1 MRPGAPLTPWARG
14 PLAQN
19 AALSELFAANVP
31 VCAPGLA
38 VERGLPFC
46 GSTDMGDVSYLLPVI
61 QPTVSGFSG
70 AAHSRDFAVADEA
83 LAYLAPAK
91 LMAATVIDLLAGG
104 AAKGRSVLAGRI
116 FRAVAGHS
124 GAARR
129 GLTAAQH
136 KRQKNHP
143 TGGRCMT
150 AVFLLC
156 TIILFVL
163 QTLSM
168 KLQHAEHLPQ
178 KLLVNCAFS
187 LLAAAAMG
195 AGRLAVPDMFTVSPA
210 TLRHGLAFGVL
221 FALTILF
228 YNLAIA
234 SGPLSYTTFYFSA
247 SMLVPAFAGVLL
259 FGEALTFTLAAAVA
273 LFLAAFW
280 CLNVA
285 PGGAQKPEPRWLTL
299 CALTFLCNGLC
310 AVVQK
315 SQQNATG
322 GAEAAGLMLVG
333 FCTAAACY
341 ALAYL
346 ALRGRLPAGAADGA
360 ALLRQNALA
369 AVLLAGGSVGGNLLL
384 TWLAGRVDASYLFP
398 LVQGSIIVGVTLC
411 SVLLF
416 REKLS
421 ARGRLGI
428 LLGVAAIAVI
438 NL

>member
-1 MRPGAPLTPWARG
+1 
-14 PLAQN
+14 
-19 AALSELFAANVP
+19 
-31 VCAPGLA
+31 
-38 VERGLPFC
+38 
-46 GSTDMGDVSYLLPVI
+46 
-61 QPTVSGFSG
+61 
-70 AAHSRDFAVADEA
+70 
-83 LAYLAPAK
+83 
-91 LMAATVIDLLAGG
+91 
-104 AAKGRSVLAGRI
+104 
-116 FRAVAGHS
+116 
-124 GAARR
+124 
-129 GLTAAQH
+129 
-136 KRQKNHP
+136 
-143 TGGRCMT
+143 MT

-210 TLRHGLAFGVL
+210 TLRHGIAFGVL

-234 SGPLSYTTFYFSA
+234 SGPLSYTTFYSAA

-285 PGGAQKPEPRWLTL
+285 PGGAQKPEPRWLAL

-322 GAEAAGLMLVG
+322 GAEAAGLMLS
-333 FCTAAACY
+333 
-341 ALAYL
+341 L
-346 ALRGRLPAGAADGA
+346 
-360 ALLRQNALA
+360 
-369 AVLLAGGSVGGNLLL
+369 
-384 TWLAGRVDASYLFP
+384 
-398 LVQGSIIVGVTLC
+398 IHI
-411 SVLLF
+411 
-416 REKLS
+416 
-421 ARGRLGI
+421 
-428 LLGVAAIAVI
+428 
-438 NL
+438 

>member
-1 MRPGAPLTPWARG
+1 
-14 PLAQN
+14 
-19 AALSELFAANVP
+19 
-31 VCAPGLA
+31 
-38 VERGLPFC
+38 
-46 GSTDMGDVSYLLPVI
+46 
-61 QPTVSGFSG
+61 
-70 AAHSRDFAVADEA
+70 
-83 LAYLAPAK
+83 
-91 LMAATVIDLLAGG
+91 
-104 AAKGRSVLAGRI
+104 
-116 FRAVAGHS
+116 
-124 GAARR
+124 
-129 GLTAAQH
+129 
-136 KRQKNHP
+136 
-143 TGGRCMT
+143 MT

-210 TLRHGLAFGVL
+210 TLRHGIAFGVL

-280 CLNVA
+280 CLNVT

-438 NL
+438 NLSGGIPYAAHWHDRRGQLPRPRFFQARQSSARGGRQRLARARHHAVGRERPARRLRGKRSAYPHRCGRPGPYAGPGGRRDGGAAPRRAAP

>member
-1 MRPGAPLTPWARG
+1 
-14 PLAQN
+14 
-19 AALSELFAANVP
+19 
-31 VCAPGLA
+31 
-38 VERGLPFC
+38 
-46 GSTDMGDVSYLLPVI
+46 
-61 QPTVSGFSG
+61 
-70 AAHSRDFAVADEA
+70 
-83 LAYLAPAK
+83 
-91 LMAATVIDLLAGG
+91 
-104 AAKGRSVLAGRI
+104 
-116 FRAVAGHS
+116 
-124 GAARR
+124 
-129 GLTAAQH
+129 
-136 KRQKNHP
+136 
-143 TGGRCMT
+143 MT

-210 TLRHGLAFGVL
+210 TLRHGIAFGVL

-285 PGGAQKPEPRWLTL
+285 PGGAQKPEPRWLAL

-346 ALRGRLPAGAADGA
+346 ALRAGCPRARTAPRCCAKTLYRRASGGRLRRNCRSPGCRARGCQLPVPATGQHHCGRDAV
-360 ALLRQNALA
+360 LRA
-369 AVLLAGGSVGGNLLL
+369 AVPGKISRAAGSFC
-384 TWLAGRVDASYLFP
+384 WR
-398 LVQGSIIVGVTLC
+398 
-411 SVLLF
+411 
-416 REKLS
+416 
-421 ARGRLGI
+421 
-428 LLGVAAIAVI
+428 AAIAVI